1 MSDEKIINAIKNGDE
16 TAIEQV
22 MDKYSRLLWTVA
34 SAVLKNV
41 ASEQDVEECVA
52 DVFISL
58 WQNPEKYDAARGG
71 LRTWLCIKTR
81 SRALDRYREISRRSA
96 LPLEEVIA
104 AETIGAAE
112 LAAEEETRREL
123 AAAIDTLA
131 VQEREILI
139 RRYYYGQKPREI
151 ALALDMSVKK
161 VDNCLYRAKR
171 KLREELEEHNERV

>member
-1 MSDEKIINAIKNGDE
+1 MNSEKIINAIKNGDE

-71 LRTWLCIKTR
+71 LRTWLCIKAR

-104 AETIGAAE
+104 AETIGVAE
-112 LAAEEETRREL
+112 LAADEETRREL

>member
-1 MSDEKIINAIKNGDE
+1 MNDEKLINAIKNGDE
-16 TAIEQV
+16 TAIAQA
-22 MDKYSRLLWTVA
+22 MDKYARLLWSVV

-41 ASEQDVEECVA
+41 APEQDMEECVA

-58 WQNPEKYDAARGG
+58 WQNPEKYDAGRGG
-71 LRTWLCIKTR
+71 LRTWLCIKAR

-104 AETIGAAE
+104 AEAIGVAE
-112 LAAEEETRREL
+112 LALGEESKREL

-139 RRYYYGQKPREI
+139 RRYFYEQKPRDI
-151 ALALDMSVKK
+151 ALALGMSVKK

-171 KLREELEEHNERV
+171 KLREELEERNERV